1 MARAINFIMVGTL
14 VNMVIRWTIAN
25 QIVIHHI
32 KKYEPEN
39 EQLEDTKMLK
49 SPLSEEGIPVNEAT
63 CWNNTKVTLK
73 RIFNPPLTAACI
85 ATVICLFPSA

>member
-25 QIVIHHI
+25 QIVIYHI

-39 EQLEDTKMLK
+39 EQLEDTKLIR
-49 SPLSEEGIPVNEAT
+49 SPMSEDERPIETNS
-63 CWNNTKVTLK
+63 CWESTKVILK
-73 RIFNPPLTAACI
+73 RLFNPPLIAACV
-85 ATVICLFPSA
+85 ATIICFFPSI

>member
-1 MARAINFIMVGTL
+1 MAMARAINFIMVGTL

-39 EQLEDTKMLK
+39 E
-49 SPLSEEGIPVNEAT
+49 
-63 CWNNTKVTLK
+63 
-73 RIFNPPLTAACI
+73 
-85 ATVICLFPSA
+85 